1 MARYGDAQSSLFL
14 AGNHGRVS
22 AVVCDCQNLYPAL
35 VDMPGALDD
44 PHSAPYRSMRRLA
57 HGVSCKVSSRPENGN
72 PVSRAAEGR
81 PDFEKICIRFDDG
94 TY

>member
-35 VDMPGALDD
+35 VDMPGAAAHWTIRI
-44 PHSAPYRSMRRLA
+44 PHRIGPCVGS
-57 HGVSCKVSSRPENGN
+57 HTEF
-72 PVSRAAEGR
+72 RA
-81 PDFEKICIRFDDG
+81 
-94 TY
+94 T